1 MRLLTRPLD
10 RSHQMIKKDE
20 FYALL
25 SVADLA
31 LITPLRDGM
40 NTTSMEYVL
49 CQQQTQHSPLILSE
63 FMGISP
69 SMTHALQVNP
79 WDLGDVAAQIDYALG
94 MSAEEKAERQQK
106 LYEVVGTH
114 TSQTWAGVL
123 VSMLLGVVGSV
134 VGKARRTPELD
145 RAFMRER
152 YEGAGK
158 RLLMFDYDV
167 RRFFPSHPHSR
178 GRILTTSVLFSAYR
192 EPSPPIVKT
201 PSLAVPSAGALEAL
215 TKLSADPRNIV
226 YIISGREGSFL
237 DQHLGHLGRVGF
249 SAEHGCFMKPPS
261 TPEELE
267 RGEPFGAGK
276 PWTNLTE
283 ALDMSWMSEV
293 KEIFEYYTERTTGSF
308 VEMKKSS
315 ITWHYRASDPEW
327 GYVILS
333 SFVLERLEV

>member
-1 MRLLTRPLD
+1 
-10 RSHQMIKKDE
+10 MIKKDE

-40 NTTSMEYVL
+40 NTTSMEYVI
-49 CQQQTQHSPLILSE
+49 CQQKTQKSPLILSE

-79 WDLGDVAAQIDYALG
+79 WDLGDVANQIDYALS
-94 MSAEEKAERQQK
+94 MSWEEKVTRQEK
-106 LYEVVGTH
+106 LYEVVRTH
-114 TSQTWAGVL
+114 TSHTWANVL

-134 VGKARRTPELD
+134 GKARKTPELD
-145 RAFMRER
+145 LALLGER
-152 YEGAGK
+152 YASAGK
-158 RLLMFDYDV
+158 RLLMFDYD
-167 RRFFPSHPHSR
+167 
-178 GRILTTSVLFSAYR
+178 GTLT
-192 EPSPPIVKT
+192 PIVKT
-201 PSLAVPSAGALEAL
+201 PSLAVPSPGALEAL
-215 TKLSADPRNIV
+215 EKLSADPRNVV

-237 DQHLGHLGRVGF
+237 DQHLGHLSRVGF
-249 SAEHGCFMKPPS
+249 SAEHGCFMKAPLS
-261 TPEELE
+261 AEEVE
-267 RGEPFGAGK
+267 KGVPGGKDK

-327 GYVILS
+327 G
-333 SFVLERLEV
+333 